1 LRFFHLQPVK
11 TQEKCPEA
19 AGPLFI
25 YNPDYI
31 SNVHLCKCLKLDLYF
46 IDNPFDYKTENN
58 YDAVSLKPLL
68 DTNIRIAAYILTP
81 EHGIID

>member
-1 LRFFHLQPVK
+1 
-11 TQEKCPEA
+11 
-19 AGPLFI
+19 
-25 YNPDYI
+25 
-31 SNVHLCKCLKLDLYF
+31 LYF